1 MWVKGGARTRALDR
15 TTIVFFSPSGTQC
28 DKPSQRSVLE
38 TYWSEN
44 CPVTLLGTSDVR
56 VWGRS
61 GHQIFPLLFSSYG
74 VNSTFQN
81 VSCSYSTKMW
91 SMCPL
96 LRKGQWCMV
105 NVVID
110 EHGSLVTLGGPP
122 RMSALVGHWDR
133 GPGSQ
138 ILRFR
143 NSIQS
148 PSDGCILVTGREA
161 DQRPCDSVL
170 K

>member
-1 MWVKGGARTRALDR
+1 MWVKGGAARTRALDR

-28 DKPSQRSVLE
+28 AKPSQRPVLE

-61 GHQIFPLLFSSYG
+61 GHQIVPLLFFFLWSQLII
-74 VNSTFQN
+74 FQN
-81 VSCSYSTKMW
+81 DSCSYSTKMW
-91 SMCPL
+91 SMFPF
-96 LRKGQWCMV
+96 LRKGQWCVV
-105 NVVID
+105 NVVMD

-122 RMSALVGHWDR
+122 RMSALVGHWAR

-138 ILRFR
+138 ILG
-143 NSIQS
+143 SGTQYS
-148 PSDGCILVTGREA
+148 HPLTVA
-161 DQRPCDSVL
+161 W
-170 K
+170 